1 MILLVCAILVQED
14 PWTRIGPL
22 FEAPAELRDN
32 LGTHRPVLRFED
44 GRPVTTPAEWAERR
58 GEITRKW
65 TEVLGP
71 WPEKIE
77 KPAWDRLF
85 QEKVE
90 EDLYRLRMEIE
101 IAPGRKTLAWL
112 LIPTGGGKRPAV
124 IDVFYYP
131 EDGAG
136 MKTDRRLQNDF
147 GYQMAKR
154 GFVAL
159 CIGQYPTAPKPN
171 ADLYWP
177 THDAAKLQPLSYLAY
192 VADTARRYLESR
204 DEVDPLRIGIVG
216 HSYGGKWALFAGALS
231 ERFAAVAVSDPGI
244 VFDEK
249 RGNVNYWEPWYLG
262 YEAGKPVRQRG
273 LITDKFPRVGAYK
286 TIVEKGMDLHELH
299 ALICPRPFFVSGGA
313 EDPVSRWTA
322 LNHSVAV
329 NRLLGVEKRV
339 GMSLRP
345 EHKISPEA
353 SSQIADFFVHFLG
366 GKR

>member
-1 MILLVCAILVQED
+1 MIALLFTILAQED

-22 FEAPAELRDN
+22 FEAPAELRND
-32 LGTHRPVLRFED
+32 LGAHRPVLRFED
-44 GRPVTTPAEWAERR
+44 GRPVATPAEWSERR
-58 GEITRKW
+58 REITKKW
-65 TEVLGP
+65 TELLGP

-77 KPAWDRLF
+77 KPAWDRLW
-85 QEKVE
+85 QEKTE
-90 EDLYRLRMEIE
+90 EGFFRLRLEIE
-101 IAPGRKTLAWL
+101 VAPGRKTPAYL
-112 LIPTGGGKRPAV
+112 LLPPGGGPFPAV
-124 IDVFYYP
+124 VDVFYYP

-136 MKTDRRLQNDF
+136 LKADRRLQNDF
-147 GYQMAKR
+147 GYQMVKR

-159 CIGQYPTAPKPN
+159 CVGQYPTAPKPN

-177 THDAAKLQPLSYLAY
+177 THDAATLQPLSYLAS
-192 VADTARRYLESR
+192 VADTARRYLATRS
-204 DEVDPLRIGIVG
+204 EVDPARIGIVG

-231 ERFAAVAVSDPGI
+231 EGFAAVAVSDPGI

-262 YEAGKPVRQRG
+262 YEPGKPARPRG
-273 LITDKFPRVGAYK
+273 ILSEKSPRTGAYK
-286 TIVEKGMDLHELH
+286 AMVERGMDLHELH

-353 SSQIADFFVHFLG
+353 SGQIADFFVHFLG